1 MYPPYIGSY
10 MKVVADAESV
20 TNLRSL
26 TLLEVWLGP
35 LWKVDYA
42 KETLLSETLEGQ
54 KKKAF

>member
-1 MYPPYIGSY
+1 